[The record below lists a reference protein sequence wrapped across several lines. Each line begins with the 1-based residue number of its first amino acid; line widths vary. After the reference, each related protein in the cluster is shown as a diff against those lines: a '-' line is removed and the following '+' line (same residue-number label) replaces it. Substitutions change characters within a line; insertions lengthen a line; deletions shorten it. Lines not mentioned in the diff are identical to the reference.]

1 MRLSRFT
8 AIAAAVLFSSN
19 GFCAINANSGFY
31 LGADL
36 AVYHYD
42 RPAGAATGGIS
53 GIFSHIFPD
62 SGLRPYV
69 GFRFNDYLALEAG
82 YNDIENESRN
92 GNATWGP
99 DRLRIYTYDLAAKGI
114 VPFENGFSLFA
125 KGGVG
130 YTHQYVYDVV
140 FTGNPPTTN
149 YTTNRFQPLFGV
161 GASYN
166 YTKNF
171 ATDFSVNHYF
181 PSGPVGA
188 ISMVELGLSYTFGD
202 L

>member
-1 MRLSRFT
+1 MRLSSFT
-8 AIAAAVLFSSN
+8 AVAVAVLFSSS
-19 GFCAINANSGFY
+19 GYCAINANPGFY
-31 LGADL
+31 LGADM

-42 RPAGAATGGIS
+42 RPSGAAIGNVFGY
-53 GIFSHIFPD
+53 FFPE
-62 SGLRPYV
+62 SVLRPYI
-69 GFRFNDYLALEAG
+69 GYRFNDYVALEAG
-82 YNDIENESRN
+82 YNDIENESSN

-99 DRLRIYTYDLAAKGI
+99 DRLRVYTYDLAAKGI

-130 YTHQYVYDVV
+130 LTHQYVYNVV

-149 YTTNRFQPLFGV
+149 YTTNRFQPLVGV

-171 ATDFSVNHYF
+171 ATDFSINQYF

>member
-1 MRLSRFT
+1 MRIIKASLAVFIALIST
-8 AIAAAVLFSSN
+8 ASFA
-19 GFCAINANSGFY
+19 AINANSGFY
-31 LGADL
+31 VGADL

-42 RPAGAATGGIS
+42 RPSGAAIGGIA
-53 GIFSHIFPD
+53 GVFNHIFPD
-62 SGLRPYV
+62 SVIRPYL
-69 GFRFNDYLALEAG
+69 GYRFNDYLALEAG

-130 YTHQYVYDVV
+130 LTHQYVYNVV
-140 FTGNPPTTN
+140 YTGNPPTTN
-149 YTTNRFQPLFGV
+149 YTTNRFQPLVGV

-166 YTKNF
+166 YSKNF
-171 ATDFSVNHYF
+171 ATDFSINQYF
-181 PSGPVGA
+181 PSGSVGA
-188 ISMVELGLSYTFGD
+188 ISMVEIGLSYTFGD